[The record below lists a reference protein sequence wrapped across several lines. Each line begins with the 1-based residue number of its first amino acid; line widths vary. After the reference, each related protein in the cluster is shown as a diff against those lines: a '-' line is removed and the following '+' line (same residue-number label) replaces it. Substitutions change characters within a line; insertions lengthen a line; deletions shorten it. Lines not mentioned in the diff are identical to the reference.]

1 VGLKLLIL
9 VHQEL
14 ENYIYKDKVV
24 KAFKILWFVT
34 ISGVKK
40 NRAIYLNKLEKNNYN
55 NQDNCVLFHKFY
67 EEVFKNYNPFMN
79 EL

>member
-14 ENYIYKDKVV
+14 ENYIYKVV
-24 KAFKILWFVT
+24 KALKILWFVT

>member
-1 VGLKLLIL
+1 MGLKLLIL

-14 ENYIYKDKVV
+14 ENYIYKVV
-24 KAFKILWFVT
+24 KALKILWFVT